1 MDLSTW
7 ERKTEWP
14 LAGSAV
20 LFAVVYAWDV
30 LAQPTGAGA
39 IAARVVTGLVWLVFV
54 VDYVIRL
61 RLAPERKRWFIQ
73 HWFDFAMVALPMFR
87 PLRLLRLVTLFTILQ
102 RAADT
107 ALRGRVIVYAAL
119 STVILVFL
127 AGLAMLDA
135 ERSAPGASIVTFGN
149 ALWWAVVTMT
159 TVGYG
164 DYTPVTITGRLI
176 ATGMMIAGI
185 ALLGTVTATLAS
197 WLVQR
202 IADNEEVGEAAT
214 RKQMDELTDEVRALR
229 LLLNQ
234 TSAVL
239 AGDRQL
245 GTKTVPE
252 EQ

>member
-7 ERKTEWP
+7 ERKSEWP

-20 LFAVVYAWDV
+20 LFAAIYGWDV
-30 LAQPTGAGA
+30 LDRPTGGWVIAGW
-39 IAARVVTGLVWLVFV
+39 VMTGVIWAVFV

-61 RLAPERKRWFIQ
+61 RLAPERKHWFIR
-73 HWFDFAMVALPMFR
+73 HWFDFAMVVLPMFR

-102 RAADT
+102 RSADT

-119 STVILVFL
+119 SAVILVFL
-127 AGLAMLDA
+127 AGLAMLDS
-135 ERSAPGASIVTFGN
+135 ERSAPGSTITTFGN
-149 ALWWAVVTMT
+149 ALWWAIVTMT

-202 IADNEEVGEAAT
+202 IAENEEVSEAAT
-214 RKQMDELTDEVRALR
+214 RKQVDELTDEVRALR
-229 LLLNQ
+229 LLLSDGWGSHPPDGPPGQ
-234 TSAVL
+234 RAH
-239 AGDRQL
+239 
-245 GTKTVPE
+245 
-252 EQ
+252 